1 MNLLSKA
8 ATGGRSQKFSPLD
21 LAAQA
26 LRALTTGPGPLMLA
40 DLPVDPGGRHGRE
53 SLPLNEVA
61 ALLLEP
67 DLPCTVR
74 DQVWRALALRARS
87 EDPAWV
93 VGAAG
98 VAAPRLARITEH
110 LAAGRAADRADI
122 EAVVL
127 AAFVHAVRTVTLTE
141 AHLERRLLWAAFRAG
156 AGRTYAGEP
165 FAHLDRTDPW
175 LRAVVPD
182 ATCLTDLFT

>member
-74 DQVWRALALRARS
+74 DHVWRALAVRARS

-98 VAAPRLARITEH
+98 VAAPRLARLPPH
-110 LAAGRAADRADI
+110 LAPGRAAHRADI
-122 EAVVL
+122 ATGVPGP
-127 AAFVHAVRTVTLTE
+127 FVHAV
-141 AHLERRLLWAAFRAG
+141 
-156 AGRTYAGEP
+156 
-165 FAHLDRTDPW
+165 
-175 LRAVVPD
+175 
-182 ATCLTDLFT
+182 

>member
-1 MNLLSKA
+1 MGVKIGSANLIAWTAGDDK
-8 ATGGRSQKFSPLD
+8 G
-21 LAAQA
+21 
-26 LRALTTGPGPLMLA
+26 
-40 DLPVDPGGRHGRE
+40 E
-53 SLPLNEVA
+53 
-61 ALLLEP
+61 
-67 DLPCTVR
+67 PCTVR
-74 DQVWRALALRARS
+74 DHVWRALAVRARS

-127 AAFVHAVRTVTLTE
+127 AAFVHAVRTVTLTDT
-141 AHLERRLLWAAFRAG
+141 HLERRLLWAAFRAG
-156 AGRTYAGEP
+156 TGRTYTAEP
-165 FAHLDRTDPW
+165 FTHPDRTDPW

>member
-26 LRALTTGPGPLMLA
+26 LRALTIGPGPLMLA
-40 DLPVDPGGRHGRE
+40 DLPVDPAGRHGRE

-74 DQVWRALALRARS
+74 DHVWRAPAPPARA
-87 EDPAWV
+87 EDPAGG
-93 VGAAG
+93 VGPPR
-98 VAAPRLARITEH
+98 APPPPPAPT
-110 LAAGRAADRADI
+110 
-122 EAVVL
+122 
-127 AAFVHAVRTVTLTE
+127 
-141 AHLERRLLWAAFRAG
+141 
-156 AGRTYAGEP
+156 P
-165 FAHLDRTDPW
+165 P
-175 LRAVVPD
+175 
-182 ATCLTDLFT
+182 